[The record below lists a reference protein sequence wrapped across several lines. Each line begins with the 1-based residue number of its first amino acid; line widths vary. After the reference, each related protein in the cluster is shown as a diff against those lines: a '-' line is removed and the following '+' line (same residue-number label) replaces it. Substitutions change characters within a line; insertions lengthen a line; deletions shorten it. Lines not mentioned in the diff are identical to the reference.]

1 VQYAKTVDKPVFLDF
16 TGHGCSNC
24 KKMHQSVWSD
34 QRVLQRLA
42 EEYIII
48 SLYVDE
54 RTALPIDEQY
64 VSDFGGKQRKIK
76 SVGAKWSDFQA
87 RNYGVNSQPYY
98 VLLDNDEN
106 RLAEPYGFN
115 TNIDEFLAFLD
126 KGIEGY
132 KAGK

>member
-1 VQYAKTVDKPVFLDF
+1 ML
-16 TGHGCSNC
+16 S
-24 KKMHQSVWSD
+24 
-34 QRVLQRLA
+34 
-42 EEYIII
+42 I
-48 SLYVDE
+48 
-54 RTALPIDEQY
+54 ALSRSFFSYQLP
-64 VSDFGGKQRKIK
+64 KC
-76 SVGAKWSDFQA
+76 SDFQA

>member
-1 VQYAKTVDKPVFLDF
+1 MKKFTLLITLLLFVVCSFAQKITRGPDVGEIYFLGP
-16 TGHGCSNC
+16 TTTI
-24 KKMHQSVWSD
+24 
-34 QRVLQRLA
+34 LQGA
-42 EEYIII
+42 IYH
-48 SLYVDE
+48 S
-54 RTALPIDEQY
+54 T
-64 VSDFGGKQRKIK
+64 DFGGKQRKIK

>member
-1 VQYAKTVDKPVFLDF
+1 MPKLLINLFFLILQGMGVL
-16 TGHGCSNC
+16 TA

-76 SVGAKWSDFQA
+76 SVGA
-87 RNYGVNSQPYY
+87 NGVIFKHVIMALTHSPI
-98 VLLDNDEN
+98 
-106 RLAEPYGFN
+106 
-115 TNIDEFLAFLD
+115 TSCSTMM
-126 KGIEGY
+126 K
-132 KAGK
+132 